1 MVAAVDWFKRE
12 VATMEARGMGRVS
25 PDILKPVRVA
35 LPGASEGGA
44 LTPLL
49 DIAIV
54 GIRDGTTLLVTAFE
68 ENVSISIIC

>member
-1 MVAAVDWFKRE
+1 
-12 VATMEARGMGRVS
+12 MEARGMGRVS

-44 LTPLL
+44 PTPLL
-49 DIAIV
+49 DIATV

-68 ENVSISIIC
+68 ENVSLSIIC